1 MVNEVV
7 SWSVGVQVI
16 LVGSEGAGEVGYIFL
31 FVFIVARLKSLVKN
45 VRYIQWEMGCTHR
58 RYPAVS

>member
-31 FVFIVARLKSLVKN
+31 FVFIVARLKSLEKN
-45 VRYIQWEMGCTHR
+45 VRYIQ
-58 RYPAVS
+58 